1 MIRRRWVAL
10 AMMPTALLG
19 VGLGLCLWN
28 RLMILDRQARAA
40 RQRMAQL
47 QALAARAPQIAQRS
61 RAYAGFWS
69 EGSSDERLRQAFF
82 EEMEQ
87 FAGEGTLQLNLK
99 PRPFQRQDRVGRLG
113 VELEIAATQAELLA
127 FLDRVFAH
135 PSLVEVERLRIAPTA
150 SPESPLRATLIVNKV
165 ILHRD
170 GA

>member
-1 MIRRRWVAL
+1 MIRRRWVAP
-10 AMMPTALLG
+10 AMMPAALLG

-28 RLMILDRQARAA
+28 RLGILDRQARAA

-47 QALAARAPQIAQRS
+47 QALAARTPQIAQRS

-69 EGSSDERLRQAFF
+69 EGSDERLRQAFF
-82 EEMEQ
+82 EELEQ

-99 PRPFQRQDRVGRLG
+99 PRLLQREGRVGRLG

-135 PSLVEVERLRIAPTA
+135 PSLVEVERVRIAPTA
-150 SPESPLRATLIVNKV
+150 APESPLRATLIVNKV